1 MSCGGVAYRPGGMG
15 ERTVCR
21 WLAYSGTPILVG
33 DLLYKPKH
41 SLIDQSLHARLGSQT
56 TNGDGFG
63 IGWYADSEAPV
74 LYKDVDP
81 VWNDQNLREL
91 SSQIRSRLIFA
102 HIRASTGTPIQQSNC
117 HPFRFGKWLWMHN
130 GRIAG
135 FQQVKRDLVFAVGAD
150 LYPFIEGSSDTETF
164 FFLALTFGL
173 NEDPPGAVERAVGFI
188 EHVCRGKGIE
198 DAVHMSVA
206 MSNGELVWAFRYSS
220 EGEPPSLFYSTDV
233 HTLREQHPEVAVFF
247 TLSEDTRVVVSEP
260 LTDLAGAWNEVPASH
275 YGVIEPGKDEL
286 KRFVPRAE

>member
-1 MSCGGVAYRPGGMG
+1 M
-15 ERTVCR
+15 CR
-21 WLAYSGTPILVG
+21 WLAYSGTPLLVG

-41 SLIDQSLHARLGSQT
+41 SLIDQSLHARMGPQT

-63 IGWYADSEAPV
+63 IGWYSDGDAPV
-74 LYKDVDP
+74 LYKDIDP
-81 VWNDQNLREL
+81 AWNDRNLREL

-102 HIRASTGTPIQQSNC
+102 HIRASTGTPVQQTNC

-130 GRIAG
+130 GQIAG
-135 FQQVKRDLVFAVGAD
+135 FQQVKRELVLAVDAD
-150 LYPFIEGSSDTETF
+150 LYPFIEGSSDTEIF

-188 EHVCRGKGIE
+188 ERVGRSQGIE
-198 DAVHMSVA
+198 DPVRLCVA
-206 MSNGELVWAFRYSS
+206 MSDGKFVWAFRYSS
-220 EGEPPSLFYSTDV
+220 EGEPPSLYYSTNID
-233 HTLREQHPEVAVFF
+233 TLRAQHPEIPVFH
-247 TLSEDTRVVVSEP
+247 TLSGETRLVVSEP

-275 YGVIEPGKDEL
+275 YGVIEPGNDEL